1 MKAATSFER
10 RLCFSSPPHFRAY
23 TIARICNADYSCA
36 ELSLYRENKKTE
48 SKFTADNA
56 SWELVTLGVSSSWV
70 MDPSTPSFLRRS

>member
-10 RLCFSSPPHFRAY
+10 RLCFSGLLHFRAY
-23 TIARICNADYSCA
+23 TIARICSADYSSA

-56 SWELVTLGVSSSWV
+56 SRELVTLGVSSSWV
-70 MDPSTPSFLRRS
+70 MAPSTPSFLRRS